1 MTPSREL
8 AAVLATLR
16 RIDAMDA
23 RLGHQ
28 LDDLVASSDEMTL
41 DAISGE
47 CEPLLLYYG
56 GPQRWCGA
64 HGPILEVGE
73 TSCSM
78 RRRIADLVRA
88 RSLGDSS

>member
-47 CEPLLLYYG
+47 CEPLLPYG
-56 GPQRWCGA
+56 GPQRWCGV
-64 HGPILEVGE
+64 HGPSLEVGE